1 MRHVSTKLLQI
12 FVLLMEYRDL
22 GAVAAY
28 TRGRVPTVAYSLARL
43 REITGDPLFV
53 KRKGVLE
60 PTPHALRLEQT
71 ARLMLAKWAQIVRG
85 DEPPPE
91 AAAHGARISIGFSA
105 SIGDPVIT
113 EILTAL
119 CEQFPH
125 NHFVTRP
132 VRADAALSRH
142 LEQGEIDCA
151 FVIDSQYA
159 AAGIAQHSILATPR
173 RLVSAARP
181 GSEAEPHADGHWILL
196 QEDSEPGSPLRTY
209 LARHAGDP
217 GHRETVA
224 PSWHTQISLL
234 RATGGIC
241 PLLDFNVPLVAR
253 DQPTRLLPTP
263 NSFPDWA
270 ALHFW
275 MPARTRATALH
286 EMMEIGSAILRD
298 PAKALEQRRA
308 ASERQAACASA

>member
-1 MRHVSTKLLQI
+1 
-12 FVLLMEYRDL
+12 MEYRDL
-22 GAVAAY
+22 NAVAAC
-28 TRGRVPTVAYSLARL
+28 TRGRVPTIAYSLARL
-43 REITGDPLFV
+43 REITSDPLFV
-53 KRKGVLE
+53 KRKGLLE
-60 PTPHALRLEQT
+60 PTPYALRLEQT
-71 ARLMLAKWAQIVRG
+71 ARQMLAKWAHLVR
-85 DEPPPE
+85 DNEHE
-91 AAAHGARISIGFSA
+91 AESVAHGTRVSIGFSP

-132 VRADAALSRH
+132 VRADAALSRN

-159 AAGIAQHSILATPR
+159 PEGVAQHSILATPR

-181 GSEAEPHADGHWILL
+181 GSNATPQPEGDWILL
-196 QEDSEPGSPLRTY
+196 QEDNEPGSPLRTF
-209 LARHAGDP
+209 LSRHANDP
-217 GHRETVA
+217 GHRETVV
-224 PSWHTQISLL
+224 PSWHTQIALL

-241 PLLDFNVPLVAR
+241 PVLDFNVPLVAR
-253 DQPTRLLPTP
+253 DQTTRLLPTP
-263 NSFPDWA
+263 NSFPEWA

-275 MPARTRATALH
+275 MPAHARGATALH

-298 PAKALEQRRA
+298 PVTAIERRRLA
-308 ASERQAACASA
+308 RERQDCAAA